1 VFIPMKKEYL
11 IFGSFGFIPYIYY
24 VIMREIKTKVMK
36 NETIQER
43 KEILMSYGLDVTKVA
58 FGDLTAEE
66 MNDAV
71 NEMISDDY
79 TYQTLLKMAKKRK
92 QNLT

>member
-1 VFIPMKKEYL
+1 
-11 IFGSFGFIPYIYY
+11 
-24 VIMREIKTKVMK
+24 MRKDKRVMK